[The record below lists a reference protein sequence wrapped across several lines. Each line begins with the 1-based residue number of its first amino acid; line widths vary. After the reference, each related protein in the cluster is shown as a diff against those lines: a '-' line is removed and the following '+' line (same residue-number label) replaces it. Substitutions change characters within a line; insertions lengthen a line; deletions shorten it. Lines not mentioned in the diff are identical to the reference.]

1 MILATYQKDFYDKLI
16 TKGAL
21 APTFVIHGDP
31 AVSIQARSTQ
41 TADYQFVMNFS
52 EENKQVVVANPCV
65 DLLTNQTVDSRIN
78 LNPYEVKI
86 LKIQK

>member
-31 AVSIQARSTQ
+31 AVSIQACSTQ

-65 DLLTNQTVDSRIN
+65 DLLTNQMVASRIN